1 MLRTELCPKPLLCA
15 IDLRPI
21 SGDRQDPV
29 SPGFTLSAQGDGHLW
44 NPRTKIAFNLHEV
57 RFYHIKICSS
67 FIFSIY
73 SSFIYNANR
82 KHIYVLQRNTAL
94 FALLILINIFRMRD
108 EKFQSVLSKEG
119 NRTLTFVGTG
129 EPAVCESMIRDQF
142 DVRKCKATHLEHR
155 TCFNSKRIARPS
167 KSLKFY
173 AFSTYWYLV
182 QVLKV
187 PESKASKGN

>member
-1 MLRTELCPKPLLCA
+1 M
-15 IDLRPI
+15 
-21 SGDRQDPV
+21 
-29 SPGFTLSAQGDGHLW
+29 
-44 NPRTKIAFNLHEV
+44 
-57 RFYHIKICSS
+57 
-67 FIFSIY
+67 
-73 SSFIYNANR
+73 
-82 KHIYVLQRNTAL
+82 
-94 FALLILINIFRMRD
+94 LILINIFRMRD

-155 TCFNSKRIARPS
+155 TCFNSKRITRPS

-187 PESKASKGN
+187 PESKASKGNY